1 MVLYFTPEIKKRI
14 TIMAHSKSAEKRARQ
29 NLKHRAANKARNSEV
44 WSIEKN
50 LRDEKDAE
58 KKKKMLSL
66 YFSRID
72 KAVKANALS
81 KGKASRKKSRLA
93 KAARTA

>member
-1 MVLYFTPEIKKRI
+1 
-14 TIMAHSKSAEKRARQ
+14 MAHSKSAEKRARQ
-29 NLKHRAANKARNSEV
+29 SSKRRALNKSRNSEL

-50 LRDEKDAE
+50 LRVEQDQE
-58 KKKKMLSL
+58 KKKKLLSL

-93 KAARTA
+93 KTITKTV